1 MELHSLYFWHDN
13 VVLKLKFLLWDSMN
27 YFKLIVLLVTEY
39 FLGMKQELLQGQNLL
54 ELKFAMLNV

>member
-1 MELHSLYFWHDN
+1 
-13 VVLKLKFLLWDSMN
+13 MN